1 MLWKCKIKYKGE
13 ANYTESIQY
22 SEGPITLTDPN
33 IESAIVERYTYKVKH
48 IYQPFVLTLGEN
60 TIIFPNGIRAHP
72 QTTQNDII
80 WEKWK
85 PKEQKTSQVWEFE
98 SSSFK
103 GEIYKVKKSEDRI
116 TCSCPGV
123 WRSKDR
129 TCKHIKE
136 VQQMLASKT
145 A

>member
-1 MLWKCKIKYKGE
+1 MLWKCKIKYTGE
-13 ANYTESIQY
+13 TNYKEEIRY
-22 SEGPITLTDPN
+22 SEGPLQLDSSN
-33 IESAIVERYTYKVKH
+33 IESAIVGRYTYKVKH

-60 TIIFPNGIRAHP
+60 TIIFPNGIRVHP

-85 PKEQKTSQVWEFE
+85 PKEQKEQQVWKFE
-98 SSSFK
+98 SVSFK
-103 GEIYKVKKSEDRI
+103 GEFYKVKKMGDRI
-116 TCSCPGV
+116 TCDCPGV

-136 VQQMLASKT
+136 VKQLLLKS
-145 A
+145 